1 MLLNAR
7 GGLRKQDSRT
17 GLVVSLVLNTE
28 HNAELLGSENWGSSF
43 FLTDW
48 TLADTVGQYCP
59 AAMSQKLLLKWA
71 SESWMCMFAG
81 GGAFVLPL
89 QARWNL
95 PRAVSPVRADLCR
108 SAFIILY
115 RASTARVRRKRLLN
129 SESKDPRR

>member
-28 HNAELLGSENWGSSF
+28 HSAELLGSENWGSSF

-59 AAMSQKLLLKWA
+59 AAE
-71 SESWMCMFAG
+71 SET
-81 GGAFVLPL
+81 
-89 QARWNL
+89 
-95 PRAVSPVRADLCR
+95 SPQVGL
-108 SAFIILY
+108 
-115 RASTARVRRKRLLN
+115 
-129 SESKDPRR
+129 